1 MVPQELQPTNCIC
14 EARDLRL
21 VRPLLMTKNTEI
33 FVVNANT
40 ASAWERSQNRWL
52 LRTRQPVTEDC

>member
-1 MVPQELQPTNCIC
+1 
-14 EARDLRL
+14 
-21 VRPLLMTKNTEI
+21 MTKNTEI
-33 FVVNANT
+33 LVLNANT